1 MTKKVLTLLSL
12 VVLAGACNMNSPQM
26 IEQQIKKKK
35 DQVEKLTEEIV
46 LLEKNIRQDV
56 AEEEVK
62 FRVPVTVKTL
72 GHESFQ
78 HFIDITGKLE
88 AEEDAHISPEMN
100 GQIETVHVKEGD
112 FVKKGKLLVSLN
124 TSLIQ
129 SSIREIETGLELAN
143 QLYDK
148 QQELWDQK
156 IGSEMQYLEAKNA
169 KQQTEARLATLETQ
183 LDMARIKAPFDGVV
197 ETIMMKKGEL
207 AIPGMQLIQM
217 ISLGNLKLYGDI
229 SERYMTSIKKGD
241 KVIVSF
247 PDVEGLSVAAPIF
260 RVGNVIDNA
269 SRTFRIEVKIDN
281 HNESLKPNMYSIIRL
296 NDFRSSSAFVVPSI
310 VIKQDIKGT
319 YIYIADTEEL
329 KARKRYVQTGLSYGD
344 QTMILEGVSKE
355 EKVIVKGF
363 AQASDGVDIDLR

>member
-169 KQQTEARLATLETQ
+169 
-183 LDMARIKAPFDGVV
+183 
-197 ETIMMKKGEL
+197 
-207 AIPGMQLIQM
+207 
-217 ISLGNLKLYGDI
+217 
-229 SERYMTSIKKGD
+229 
-241 KVIVSF
+241 
-247 PDVEGLSVAAPIF
+247 
-260 RVGNVIDNA
+260 
-269 SRTFRIEVKIDN
+269 
-281 HNESLKPNMYSIIRL
+281 
-296 NDFRSSSAFVVPSI
+296 
-310 VIKQDIKGT
+310 
-319 YIYIADTEEL
+319 
-329 KARKRYVQTGLSYGD
+329 
-344 QTMILEGVSKE
+344 
-355 EKVIVKGF
+355 
-363 AQASDGVDIDLR
+363 